1 MKRPTATYIVR
12 ETSFENHVVDTRT
25 DTIVK
30 TYKRLGNAINKA
42 RELNRATASLEA
54 EGLPV
59 NPPAKVRTLSEIA
72 GEIWAT
78 WTKPYFGAVP
88 YLEAMQHIQGVE
100 DKYGW
105 DSGDSIVRY
114 FLSNAGTWRGEDAKR
129 IKAELKA
136 MVK

>member
-1 MKRPTATYIVR
+1 MTRPTATYIVR
-12 ETSFENHVVDTRT
+12 EGAFDVDIVDTRT
-25 DTIVK
+25 DVIVK
-30 TYKRLGNAINKA
+30 SYKRLGNAINKA

-59 NPPAKVRTLSEIA
+59 NPPKVRTLSEIA
-72 GEIWAT
+72 GEIDRT
-78 WTKPYFGAVP
+78 WKKPYFGAVP
-88 YLEAMQHIQGVE
+88 YLEAMRSIESVD

-114 FLSNAGTWRGEDAKR
+114 FLANAGTWRGEDAKR